1 MAPKG
6 KREKKIINLQN
17 LKNIVNQ
24 TEEPSSK
31 NEVQEEQI
39 EVIPIVNDTKS
50 DQSKKNEVELEE
62 DEDLLAAFGVKEVFK
77 TSSNQ
82 TIKPLEDSNY
92 QEQSVGEVD
101 EEFDG
106 YKGKVTIKSKYR
118 GPITRRN
125 CTFDTRRI

>member
-24 TEEPSSK
+24 TEEPAST

-39 EVIPIVNDTKS
+39 EVIPIVNETNVNNKDDT
-50 DQSKKNEVELEE
+50 LEE

-82 TIKPLEDSNY
+82 TIKPLEDSQY
-92 QEQSVGEVD
+92 QEQNVGEVD